1 MKTNLTEFTGYGG
14 KIMYSIKMSKGG
26 RVVVPAEVRRA
37 LGVSEGET
45 LVGELR
51 DGEFVLTT
59 KRARLEAARA
69 LFQKYFPP
77 GGPSLADEL
86 IAERRAE
93 TAREDADG

>member
-1 MKTNLTEFTGYGG
+1 
-14 KIMYSIKMSKGG
+14 MYALKLSEGG

-37 LGVSEGET
+37 LGVTEGET

-51 DGEFVLTT
+51 DGAFVLTT
-59 KRARLEAARA
+59 RRAKLEAARA

-77 GGPSLADEL
+77 GSASLADEL

-93 TAREDADG
+93 AAREDDAS